1 VKKFDFVFKIE
12 EDGFKIVYLSKND
25 IKFLN
30 YNFDKKLN
38 FTEKL
43 IYIREALPKILKQN
57 NIKGKNIKIVIDG
70 KDLIFFTNKY
80 LEVPQFENMIL
91 FEIKKYFATEQKE
104 VSGDYLITF
113 KKGNSNITIV
123 SGMIES
129 NLNAVRELF
138 GIFKKKI
145 EFITPFFIPLYL
157 TFKNFCKDREYIIIN
172 FSSFLTTF
180 LYVKE
185 NKLFFVRGVKNV
197 SFEQFCEHTS
207 RELMTEKEK
216 IVESVKNENFFTDKR
231 YFSIRPFFEIF
242 IKELNITKGL
252 ISEFFI
258 DASYEKFYLVGEGAE
273 IKGIKEY
280 FKENNIEIFIPEFKY
295 KNKTIPI
302 NFFDSFGS
310 ILDEKIDINF
320 LNPKIKKKKVEI
332 YWKKYVNVFL
342 LCIFVIWGMNFIK
355 SFYKKRVEKFL
366 LERKTSSKTIDY
378 YERENLYPEF
388 LCLIGIYIPNDVK
401 VNRVEVNNKNFK
413 IVGVSHNQKSIID
426 FSKEL
431 EKIEIL
437 KDVKIENLYK
447 REDLTNFEI
456 GGNIK

>member
-12 EDGFKIVYLSKND
+12 EDGFKIVYLSKNE

-70 KDLIFFTNKY
+70 KDLVFFTNKY
-80 LEVPQFENMIL
+80 LEVPQFENMII
-91 FEIKKYFATEQKE
+91 FEIKKYFISEQKE

-123 SGMIES
+123 SGMIEN
-129 NLNAVRELF
+129 NLDALKDLF
-138 GIFKKKI
+138 KSLRMKV

-157 TFKNFCKDREYIIIN
+157 TFKNFCKDRKYIVIN

-185 NKLFFVRGVKNV
+185 NKLFFVRGVKNI
-197 SFEQFCEHTS
+197 SFDQFCEYTS

-231 YFSIRPFFEIF
+231 FFYIRPFFEIF
-242 IKELNITKGL
+242 IKELNITKGF
-252 ISEFFI
+252 ISEFFM
-258 DASYEKFYLVGEGAE
+258 DVSYEKFYLIGEGAE

-310 ILDEKIDINF
+310 ILNEKVDIDF
-320 LNPKIKKKKVEI
+320 LNPKIRKKIEI
-332 YWKKYVNVFL
+332 YWRKYVNIFL
-342 LCIFVIWGMNFIK
+342 LCIFIIYGMNLITSYYRNK
-355 SFYKKRVEKFL
+355 VEKFPP
-366 LERKTSSKTIDY
+366 EKSQTRFVDY
-378 YERENLYPEF
+378 YEKENLYPEF
-388 LCLIGIYIPNDVK
+388 LFLIGIYIPKDTK
-401 VNRVEVNNKNFK
+401 VNKIEINNKNFK
-413 IVGVSHNQKSIID
+413 ITGTSQNQKSIIS

-431 EKIEIL
+431 EKTGIF
-437 KDVKIENLYK
+437 KDIKIESLYK
-447 REDLTNFEI
+447 KENFTDFEI
-456 GGNIK
+456 SGNIK

>member
-1 VKKFDFVFKIE
+1 MKKFDFVFKIE
-12 EDGFKIVYLSKND
+12 EDGFKIVYLSKNE

-70 KDLIFFTNKY
+70 KDLVFFTNKY
-80 LEVPQFENMIL
+80 LEIPQFENMII
-91 FEIKKYFATEQKE
+91 FEIKKYFISEQKE

-123 SGMIES
+123 SGMIEN
-129 NLNAVRELF
+129 NLDALKDLF
-138 GIFKKKI
+138 KSLRMKV
-145 EFITPFFIPLYL
+145 EFITPFFVPLYL

-185 NKLFFVRGVKNV
+185 NKLFFVRGVKNI
-197 SFEQFCEHTS
+197 SFDQFCEYTS

-216 IVESVKNENFFTDKR
+216 IVESVKNENFFIDKR
-231 YFSIRPFFEIF
+231 FFYIRPFFEIF
-242 IKELNITKGL
+242 IKELNITKGF

-258 DASYEKFYLVGEGAE
+258 DVSYEKFYLIGEGAE

-310 ILDEKIDINF
+310 ILNEKVDIDF
-320 LNPKIKKKKVEI
+320 LNPRIIKKVEI
-332 YWKKYVNVFL
+332 YWRKYVNIFL
-342 LCIFVIWGMNFIK
+342 LCIFIIYGMNLIT
-355 SFYKKRVEKFL
+355 SYYKNKVEKFPP
-366 LERKTSSKTIDY
+366 EKSQTKFVDY
-378 YERENLYPEF
+378 YEKGNLYPEF
-388 LCLIGIYIPNDVK
+388 LFLIGIYIPKDTK
-401 VNRVEVNNKNFK
+401 VNKIEINNKNFK
-413 IVGVSHNQKSIID
+413 ITGTSQNQKSIIS

-431 EKIEIL
+431 EKTGIF
-437 KDVKIENLYK
+437 KDIKIESLYK
-447 REDLTNFEI
+447 KENFTDFEI
-456 GGNIK
+456 SGNIK